1 VVPHGLIASGP
12 RRLILRD
19 GGTTRCE
26 AAAKRSWKEASN
38 EKLAVFVVVA
48 AMAMFIPGAM
58 ASADDHEG
66 KTNHGES
73 HEGKPTHHGIEGVYA
88 VTGFSSCSPATTP
101 GIFEA
106 DYTFSR
112 DGTGSAQAISRGI
125 NASGG
130 GFSTFTADFT
140 YEVTHEGRITFDY
153 HGVGN
158 KVVKTDPVTNE
169 VLWEVTWDRGPG
181 HGVISPDGQT
191 ITITCGPPVVLQ
203 VVESTNVYLPK
214 GTTTSC
220 VTTAVGMRLK

>member
-1 VVPHGLIASGP
+1 M
-12 RRLILRD
+12 
-19 GGTTRCE
+19 
-26 AAAKRSWKEASN
+26 K
-38 EKLAVFVVVA
+38 KLAVFVVIA

-66 KTNHGES
+66 K
-73 HEGKPTHHGIEGVYA
+73 PIHHGIEGVYA

-106 DYTFSR
+106 DYTFNH
-112 DGTGSAQAISRGI
+112 DGTGSVEGVNRGI

-130 GFSTFTADFT
+130 GTSTFTAEFT

-158 KVVKTDPVTNE
+158 KVVKTDPVTNV

-181 HGVISPDGQT
+181 RGVISPDHKT
-191 ITITCGPPVVLQ
+191 ITITCGPPVVLE
-203 VVESTNVYLPK
+203 VVDSNNPGLPE

-220 VTTAVGMRLK
+220 VTTAVGMRVK